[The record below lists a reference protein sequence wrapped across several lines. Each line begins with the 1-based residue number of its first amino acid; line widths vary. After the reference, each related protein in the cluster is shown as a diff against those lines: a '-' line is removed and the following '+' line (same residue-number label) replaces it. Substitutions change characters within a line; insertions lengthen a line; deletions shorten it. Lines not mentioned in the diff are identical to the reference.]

1 MDEDEPV
8 TTWVYVDETKR
19 AGYVLAAVTVTDP
32 IATRKA
38 VRSLIVPGRRRV
50 HMNHEHVRHRRI
62 IVSTLT
68 AMPLAVT
75 LYDAAR
81 NYPTDL
87 QARAACL
94 TALVR
99 DLAAT
104 DGDTH
109 LVLEQD
115 DSLLHTD
122 RLRLFQLARATGQ
135 RDTLHYEHQRAHAEP
150 LLALPDV
157 AAWCWVRSGEWRRR
171 ISPVTDAVRSV

>member
-1 MDEDEPV
+1 M
-8 TTWVYVDETKR
+8 
-19 AGYVLAAVTVTDP
+19 
-32 IATRKA
+32 
-38 VRSLIVPGRRRV
+38 
-50 HMNHEHVRHRRI
+50 
-62 IVSTLT
+62 
-68 AMPLAVT
+68 
-75 LYDAAR
+75 
-81 NYPTDL
+81 
-87 QARAACL
+87 
-94 TALVR
+94 R

-171 ISPVTDAVRSV
+171 ISPVIDAVRSV